1 VAATGVAAVM
11 PATVAVPMA
20 ADRTVAAR
28 MAVDTE
34 AMADTGNR
42 AGLIRGKRS
51 DRIRPFSFLGR

>member
-1 VAATGVAAVM
+1 M